1 MVGQLIR
8 FGGVGGIAT
17 LVHVLMAMA
26 LQGPL
31 ALPPLQAN
39 FGGFCA
45 ALLISYIGH
54 ARITF
59 DADLRHAP
67 QFVRFVTIA
76 LIGLATSSTTVW
88 LIDTRLG
95 AGFGIAMAAV
105 AVLVPLMTFVT
116 LRLWV
121 FTGRANREQI
131 DVQDL
136 ALSAALALGMLALFW
151 GRMINHDT
159 AWYLLATRKWLA
171 GAQLYVDLIEV
182 NPPLNFYLTVPP
194 LALADLLGLSD
205 TNGQYLWLALLIFV
219 SLSWS
224 GSILKAGLG
233 MTARPRAFLMIGMA
247 AAMILPALNN
257 MGQRD
262 QMLVI
267 LMMPWVLGQIAP
279 QPQARGPQIARAA
292 FAAFGICLK
301 PHFILF
307 PFTATLFEIV
317 RQRSLRPILS
327 AGNITFLVL
336 GSAYVAIVALLH
348 PAYLQEIVPIAREVY
363 GAYGAPLVYVAFNF
377 RNEALALLIVVLVA
391 RLTVRTN
398 PAVGLLIVLCFA
410 GAASYLLQGTGFGY
424 HKIPFLA
431 FLLIAYAWILASVSY
446 KTLVTIAVCALP
458 LVPMA
463 GLYKRGFYN
472 NRALTEITKVDLA
485 WSEFD
490 SIMAL
495 TTHLD
500 VGPAAAFEIGA
511 DWVSRYP
518 VSWLVPGAVNRLR
531 DLDCKTEAA
540 VCAKLTEI
548 VARNRSDN
556 IEDVTLNDPE
566 LLIIDKQ
573 SRFFDRPGFDWLA
586 FMAEDPAWE
595 AVFATYRLAASGDHF
610 DYYLYAPQPAVN

>member
-31 ALPPLQAN
+31 GLPPLQAN

-182 NPPLNFYLTVPP
+182 NPPLNFYLTVPS
-194 LALADLLGLSD
+194 LALADLLALSD

-224 GSILKAGLG
+224 GSILKAELG

-348 PAYLQEIVPIAREVY
+348 PAYLQEIVPIARDAY
-363 GAYGAPLVYVAFNF
+363 GAYSAPLSYVLQSGWFPISVFVIIAATTVSCTRSQYQTLF
-377 RNEALALLIVVLVA
+377 LIA
-391 RLTVRTN
+391 M
-398 PAVGLLIVLCFA
+398 AFA
-410 GAASYLLQGTGFGY
+410 GLEGYLLQGTGFAY
-424 HKIPFLA
+424 HKIPLMA
-431 FLLIAYAWILASVSY
+431 FSLMTCVSVIIASRSNRILIAGMSFVA
-446 KTLVTIAVCALP
+446 
-458 LVPMA
+458 MA
-463 GLYKRGFYN
+463 QIGFLIERGFYHN
-472 NRALTEITKVDLA
+472 YALDEVRLSSTPWTEVESLV
-485 WSEFD
+485 S
-490 SIMAL
+490 L
-495 TTHLD
+495 TTHLE
-500 VGPAAAFEIGA
+500 VGPGIAFEMETG
-511 DWVSRYP
+511 WSSRYP
-518 VSWLVPGAVNRLR
+518 VSWLVPGALNQLQARDCSVEIEQCERLAAIAAKNR
-531 DLDCKTEAA
+531 
-540 VCAKLTEI
+540 TEI
-548 VARNRSDN
+548 
-556 IEDVTLNDPE
+556 IEDMASGHPDLMIV
-566 LLIIDKQ
+566 DKR
-573 SRFFDRPGFDWLA
+573 SGRFNRPSFDWLA

-595 AVFATYRLAASGDHF
+595 AIFATYRLAESGDRF